1 METGQKLP
9 AVSSFLSKKDLELDK
24 FVKGVVNLNVVCG
37 NSNSEAASASSEG
50 QARNDDEEFLSF
62 EEKELRFHENATKF
76 ILTESPLTWQR
87 TNNMMQK
94 QVKHKLDTELDDMLV
109 RVPHTR
115 QSLLELVNNYKILFV
130 TFMSFPKLSF
140 QTGDPGSMGKISPRD
155 YWVLQYFA
163 INTCRR
169 NKGDKCL
176 QLGLVG
182 CTSIGK
188 STLFEAPLAGTCHQY
203 LGEHGVGRFCIGNKS
218 ILFFHDIEVEK
229 HLVSGVDK
237 DIVKTLAR
245 GESTKSKVH
254 SSSNLIS
261 PVHLF
266 YTSNFRLF
274 DHRVELSPYKG
285 KWSPSLTSGGN
296 RKNLVSSHHQLQ
308 IPLLFGS
315 IITSAAAASSTSGST
330 MTQATSPATTAAAT
344 QSANL
349 SGVGV
354 TPGQKRESS
363 LQSGLPPPLPRK
375 KVITLEPA
383 NVKIT
388 KYNKEHVNAMR
399 ARFLECYCPSPPGLD
414 RTLFPMSGT
423 FQRIHMICG
432 IFTYV
437 LDVLE
442 RYSSLQDFAYIGLPL
457 YVLCGLAK
465 NAGLYESTTGES
477 GGCSRILALA
487 QKYFPTNEYTSEY
500 NLIFEHLCN
509 SRDISSEAF
518 GAAAKVPDG
527 EGNDIFVKSECDF
540 VIDAMQD
547 NKKSK

>member
-1 METGQKLP
+1 MATGEKLP
-9 AVSSFLSKKDLELDK
+9 DVSSFLSKKDLELDK
-24 FVKGVVNLNVVCG
+24 FVKGVVKLNVVCG
-37 NSNSEAASASSEG
+37 NSNSEAASGGDG
-50 QARNDDEEFLSF
+50 QVSNLADNDECLSF
-62 EEKELRFHENATKF
+62 EEKEYRYQDNASKF
-76 ILTESPLTWQR
+76 ILEESPLTWQR

-94 QVKHKLDTELDDMLV
+94 QVRHKLDTELDDMLAK
-109 RVPHTR
+109 VPHPK
-115 QSLLELVNNYKILFV
+115 QSALDLVKNYRNLFV

-182 CTSIGK
+182 CTSVGK

-274 DHRVELSPYKG
+274 DHRVELSPYKR
-285 KWSPSLTSGGN
+285 KWNPSLTAGGN
-296 RKNLVSSHHQLQ
+296 QKNTIATHQLQ

-315 IITSAAAASSTSGST
+315 IGTSASSTSGST
-330 MTQATSPATTAAAT
+330 MTATAVQA
-344 QSANL
+344 ANR
-349 SGVGV
+349 SEVGV
-354 TPGQKRESS
+354 TPSHKRQSS
-363 LQSGLPPPLPRK
+363 CQSAFPPPPPRK

-388 KYNKEHVNAMR
+388 KNNKEHVNAMR

-414 RTLFPMSGT
+414 RTMFPLSGT
-423 FQRIHMICG
+423 FQRTHMICG

-442 RYSSLQDFAYIGLPL
+442 RYSCLQDFAYIGLPL

-465 NAGLYESTTGES
+465 NVGLYESITGES
-477 GGCSRILALA
+477 GGCTRILNLA
-487 QKYFPTNEYTSEY
+487 QKYFPTSQHIDEY
-500 NLIFEHLCN
+500 NLIFGYLCN
-509 SRDISSEAF
+509 NPDITLS
-518 GAAAKVPDG
+518 GATGAEETAQ
-527 EGNDIFVKSECDF
+527 DIDIKSECDF
-540 VIDAMQD
+540 EAVRESAHHVSD
-547 NKKSK
+547 KKSK